1 MVVSFCNNFMKK
13 SKFQSRLTPASS
25 ALSGA
30 AVAKKLLVGLLCA
43 LLVHS
48 AMAFDPFQI
57 KDIRVE
63 GIQRTEAGT
72 VFSYLPVKVGDT
84 MNDEKA
90 AAAIKA
96 LFATGFFKDVRLEI
110 DGQVLVVVL
119 EERPAIASLEFTG
132 LKAFKP
138 EDLKKSLREVGLA
151 ESRIF
156 DRALVERA
164 EQELKRQYLAQGH
177 YAIQVTTT
185 ITPLERNR
193 VGVNF
198 AVSEGEIAK
207 IRQINIIGA
216 GAMKEADLLDLL
228 VLRTPGWLTWYTK
241 NDQYSKQKLS
251 GDLETLRSHYLDR
264 GHLEFNI
271 ESTQVS
277 ISPDKQDIYITINI
291 TEGEKYTVSSVKLA
305 GQLLLP
311 EAELAKLVQVKPGE
325 VFSREKMT
333 ETTKAI
339 SERLGNEGYAF
350 ANVNAAPELDKEKRQ
365 VAFTVFI
372 DPGRR
377 VYVRRINVAGNTRT
391 RDEVIRREMRQ
402 SEAGW
407 YDGERI
413 NKSRTRVDRLGYFDE
428 VTVETPPVAGT
439 TDQVD
444 MEVKVKEKPTGNILL
459 GAGFSSAEKF
469 TLSGSVEQQ
478 NLFGSGKHVA
488 VQVSTSK
495 SNKVYSLSHTDPYF
509 TVDGVSQGFDIYSR
523 KTDTST
529 LAVGSFG
536 ADSLGGGMRWG
547 LPVAEDDY
555 VSLGLAVDRTTL
567 KLDAGSP
574 VRYLDYVTR
583 FGARSNTLLAT
594 VGWQKDGRDSLLVT
608 TRGVYRRAA
617 LELSLPGSTA
627 TYARAFYQ
635 HQYFVPLDR
644 KWTLAMKGE
653 FGLAKSYGNKELPF
667 FKNYYA
673 GGIGSVRGFDSN
685 SLGPVDAVTNTALG
699 GNKRLI
705 GNVELLFPVPGLGRD
720 QSMRMS
726 AFVDAGN
733 VWGYDKQ
740 FSLGSLRYSAGV
752 GFAWNSPLGPL
763 KFSYAN
769 PFNKKAE
776 DKVQRLQFQMGS
788 VF

>member
-1 MVVSFCNNFMKK
+1 MK
-13 SKFQSRLTPASS
+13 R
-25 ALSGA
+25 
-30 AVAKKLLVGLLCA
+30 KLLAGLVVA
-43 LLVHS
+43 LLARAV
-48 AMAFDPFQI
+48 MAFEPFQI

-84 MNDEKA
+84 MTDEKA

-119 EERPAIASLEFTG
+119 DERAAIASLEFSG

-138 EDLKKSLREVGLA
+138 EDLKKSLREVGLS

-156 DRALVERA
+156 DRAMVERA

-177 YAIQVTTT
+177 YAVQVTTT

-198 AVSEGEIAK
+198 AVVEGEIAK

-216 GAMKEADLLDLL
+216 SAIAESDLLDLM

-251 GDLETLRSHYLDR
+251 GDLETLRSFYLDR
-264 GHLEFNI
+264 GYLEFNI

-277 ISPDKQDIYITINI
+277 ISPDKQDIFITINI

-305 GQLLLP
+305 GQLLIP
-311 EAELAKLVQVKPGE
+311 EEELVKLVQVKPGE
-325 VFSREKMT
+325 VFARERMT

-350 ANVNAAPELDKEKRQ
+350 ANVNAAPELDKAKRE
-365 VAFTVFI
+365 VAFTIFV

-377 VYVRRINVAGNTRT
+377 VYVRRINVTGNTRS
-391 RDEVIRREMRQ
+391 RDEVIRRELRQ
-402 SEAGW
+402 TESAW
-407 YDGERI
+407 YDGEKI
-413 NKSRTRVDRLGYFDE
+413 NRSKARVDKLGYFDE
-428 VTVETPPVAGT
+428 VTVETPPVPGT

-444 MEVKVKEKPTGNILL
+444 MEVKVKEKPTGNIML
-459 GAGFSSAEKF
+459 GAGFSSSEKF
-469 TLSGSVEQQ
+469 TVSGAVQQQ
-478 NLFGSGKHVA
+478 NLFGSGKHVG
-488 VQVSTSK
+488 VQISTSK
-495 SNKVYSLSHTDPYF
+495 SNRVYSLSHTDPYF
-509 TVDGVSQGFDIYSR
+509 TVDGVSQGFDIYLR
-523 KTDTST
+523 NTDTST

-536 ADSLGGGMRWG
+536 SDSLGGGMRWG
-547 LPVAEDDY
+547 IPIAEDDY
-555 VSLGLAVDRTTL
+555 INLGLSYDRTTL
-567 KLDAGSP
+567 KTDANSP
-574 VRYLDYVTR
+574 IRYQNYVTQ
-583 FGARSNTLLAT
+583 FGAKSNTLLASG
-594 VGWQKDGRDSLLVT
+594 GWQKDGRDSLLVT
-608 TRGVYRRAA
+608 TRGDYRRAT
-617 LELSLPGSTA
+617 LEVALPGSSA
-627 TYARAFYQ
+627 TYVKAVYQ
-635 HQYFVPLDR
+635 HQHYFPLDR
-644 KWTLAMKGE
+644 KLTLALNGE
-653 FGLAKSYGNKELPF
+653 IGLAKGYSNKELPF
-667 FKNYYA
+667 FKNFYA
-673 GGIGSVRGFDSN
+673 GGIGSVRGFDSG
-685 SLGPVDAVTNTALG
+685 SLGPRDAATNESVG
-699 GNKRLI
+699 GTKRLI
-705 GNVELLFPVPGLGRD
+705 GNAEILFPVPGMGRD
-720 QSMRMS
+720 TSMRLS

-733 VWGYDKQ
+733 VWGYDSK
-740 FSLGSLRYSAGV
+740 FSFGSLRYSGGLALS
-752 GFAWNSPLGPL
+752 WNSPMGPL

-769 PFNKKAE
+769 PFNKKAD

>member
-407 YDGERI
+407 YDGEKI